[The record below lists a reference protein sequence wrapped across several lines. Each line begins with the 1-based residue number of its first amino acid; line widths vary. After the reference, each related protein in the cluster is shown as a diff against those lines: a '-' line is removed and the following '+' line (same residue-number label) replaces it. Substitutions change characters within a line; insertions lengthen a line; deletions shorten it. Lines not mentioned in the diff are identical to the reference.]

1 MDRQTRLLNCWRL
14 LNPAQKQDLAEA
26 VLSSVATVS
35 QHANGH
41 KAGSDRFWMVIDM
54 ALPQFEK
61 LVGIEQAG
69 AA

>member
-14 LNPAQKQDLAEA
+14 LNPAQKRELADA

-41 KAGSDRFWMVIDM
+41 KPGSDRFWKVILD
-54 ALPQFEK
+54 ALPAFEQ
-61 LVGIEQAG
+61 VAEQNG
-69 AA
+69 RAA